1 VYMKF
6 LTILFSWKTHKK
18 AIKKTMKEYQED
30 VFKKQSRE
38 QFKKLLQ
45 LGSVPVAF
53 L

>member
-1 VYMKF
+1 
-6 LTILFSWKTHKK
+6 
-18 AIKKTMKEYQED
+18 MKEYQED